1 MIDAI
6 LGIVD
11 FLGSIIIFIGNTINS
26 IIWVIISIPKF
37 LGSISAVFA
46 YCPTPLL
53 IWLEVCLAL
62 TVLFAVIKL
71 LK

>member
-11 FLGSIIIFIGNTINS
+11 FLISVYQLISNTLQS
-26 IIWVIISIPKF
+26 LCWVVASIPVF
-37 LGSISAVFA
+37 LGSVTSTFA